1 MSGGSKGGGPG
12 SGYGAGGSRG
22 GDRRRRVPP
31 KRDGRP
37 EPRDQSDRRA
47 NAADRDQAYYAR
59 KRAQQVRQRAK
70 LERAAYDPAPPDP
83 DTEWT
88 VPAAEGDGLR
98 RTTEPTTLGDA
109 LRAALAR
116 RGWDE
121 RLTGADAAGRWEQI
135 VGPQLAARCEPVRL
149 AGGTLV
155 IRAENQVWVTQLKY
169 MLPQL
174 RANAEA
180 VLGDGRVRDIR
191 LEVGPLTGDGE
202 L

>member
-1 MSGGSKGGGPG
+1 MPSS
-12 SGYGAGGSRG
+12 
-22 GDRRRRVPP
+22 
-31 KRDGRP
+31 GRP
-37 EPRDQSDRRA
+37 ESRDQSDRRA
-47 NAADRDQAYYAR
+47 NAADRDQAHYAR
-59 KRAQQVRQRAK
+59 KRARQARERAK
-70 LERAAYDPAPPDP
+70 LERARYDPAAPDP

-88 VPAAEGDGLR
+88 VPAEEGDGLY
-98 RTTEPTTLGDA
+98 RTQEPATLGDA
-109 LRAALAR
+109 LRAVMAR

-135 VGPQLAARCEPVRL
+135 VGPQLAVRCEPVRL

-174 RANAEA
+174 RAKAEA
-180 VLGDGRVRDIR
+180 VLGEGRVRDIR
-191 LEVGPLTGDGE
+191 LEVGPLTGTGE